1 MRRYYWGILLLLIVL
16 SACQPAAESAAPI
29 PTLARLPSAYQLEDA
44 ERVALNFLDAW
55 QSSNFDEMY
64 ALVAAANLEATP
76 YDEFVSLYEN
86 TYEEMTFESVVTS
99 ANSLL
104 READEIVVLGYDAHF
119 TTRLMG
125 EFDDPGR
132 ELRLVVD
139 RAAGEW
145 RIAWTPADI
154 FREMVGGARVR
165 FDPVI
170 PNRANIYAR
179 DHVTTLADQLGRV
192 AVIRV
197 IRQSIP
203 DYEACLGLLSA
214 TLNRPVDEIRSHLEA
229 RPPSWLIDVGVIE
242 AQRYV
247 ETRDVLESTCAATF
261 GDQPSRRYNADA
273 RMAHILGYVGYPDE
287 TDIPDI
293 EAAGFPQDVIIGRS
307 GVEASWDETLRG
319 HPGGRLVIVSPDGEA
334 VRELANVTAQPG
346 LSIYLTIDPQ
356 LQVDTAQIVA
366 DAYTQAKDTWAP
378 GSHGAAAIVMD
389 VHTGEILAMV
399 SYPSFDN
406 NAYNP
411 FPIMGRDEAQR
422 IILANNDDPRHPELN
437 RATQGTYPLGSVMKT
452 VTAYTAANAGVYNLD
467 FRYTCTGVWNRDII
481 RTDWLAGGHGVVTLS
496 SALTQSCN
504 PFFYEAGYNINNAD
518 PSLLPSY
525 AHLVGLGE
533 PTGLE
538 DLPEQIGNIQDPDWK
553 RINFGLDWTFS
564 DAVNLAIGQGE
575 MLVTPLQVVRWFSAL
590 ANGGTLYRPQLVHEV
605 GLLGDTLRPVSEPDA
620 MSTLEFEPGVLE
632 MLREGLCNVTT
643 ESYGTAEYVFRN
655 SPLQALGVCGKTGT
669 AQAGGD
675 GTLLPFAWFA
685 AWAPRET
692 PQIAVIVV
700 VENAGEGSG
709 VAAPIARQIL
719 EAYFFEESRISN

>member
-1 MRRYYWGILLLLIVL
+1 MRRFYWGILLVLFVL
-16 SACQPAAESAAPI
+16 SACQAAEEAAEPI
-29 PTLARLPSAYQLEDA
+29 PTLARLPSAYLLEDA

-55 QSSNFDEMY
+55 QSNKFDEMY

-76 YDEFVSLYEN
+76 YDDFVALYEN
-86 TYEEMTFESVVTS
+86 TYDEMTFESVTVN

-125 EFDDPGR
+125 EFDDMRR

-139 RAAGEW
+139 RTAGEW
-145 RIAWTPADI
+145 RVAWTPADI

-203 DYEACLGLLSA
+203 DYEGCLGLLSA
-214 TLNRPVDEIRSHLEA
+214 TLNRPVDEIRSRLEA
-229 RPPSWLIDVGVIE
+229 RPASWLIDVGVIE

-247 ETRDVLESTCAATF
+247 ETRNVLESTCGATF

-287 TDIPDI
+287 SDIPDM
-293 EAAGFPQDVIIGRS
+293 EAAGFPQDAIIGRS

-319 HPGGRLVIVSPDGEA
+319 HPGGRLVIVSPDGEV
-334 VRELANVTAQPG
+334 VRELTNVTAQPG
-346 LSIYLTIDPQ
+346 LSIYLTIDPA
-356 LQVDTAQIVA
+356 LQVDAAQILA

-378 GSHGAAAIVMD
+378 GSRGAAAIVMD
-389 VHTGEILAMV
+389 VNTGEILAMV

-411 FPIMGRDEAQR
+411 FPTMGRDEAQR
-422 IILANNDDPRHPELN
+422 IILANSEDPRRPELN

-518 PSLLPSY
+518 PSLLPGY
-525 AHLVGLGE
+525 AHRVGLGE
-533 PTGLE
+533 HTGLE
-538 DLPEQIGNIQDPDWK
+538 DLPEETGNIQDPDWK
-553 RINFGLDWTFS
+553 RINLGYDWTFS

-590 ANGGTLYRPQLVHEV
+590 ANGGTLYRPQLVREV
-605 GLLGDTLRPVSEPDA
+605 GLLGDALRPVSEPDA
-620 MSTLEFEPGVLE
+620 MTTLDFEPGVLE
-632 MLREGLCNVTT
+632 MLRQGLCDVTT
-643 ESYGTAEYVFRN
+643 QSYGTAEYVFRN
-655 SPLQALGVCGKTGT
+655 SQLQALGVCGKTGT

-692 PQIAVIVV
+692 PQIAVVV
-700 VENAGEGSG
+700 LVENAGEGSA
-709 VAAPIARQIL
+709 VAAPLARQIL
-719 EAYFFEESRISN
+719 EAYFFGESRVNN